1 MKKAEELKLYTP
13 EPERPELD
21 AGLCM
26 SVAEGQGA
34 GRYIKGKTLTVAVW
48 NRAKAPLVVWRFC
61 GDYWTGELRDKKN
74 PTRGELDPRRID
86 IGSGRVLSWRID
98 LAATS
103 KESELLRTYFEA
115 SWNRNLIE
123 IVEDA
128 LSAHNR
134 KKREQRNARQ
144 AEETKEALKS
154 LPEPPKDFEKQ
165 ILAECD
171 DAVFLWVTDTK
182 KLVVR
187 PGGEKEWVKLQ
198 NCRCDSCGG

>member
-1 MKKAEELKLYTP
+1 MYVGC
-13 EPERPELD
+13 R
-21 AGLCM
+21 
-26 SVAEGQGA
+26 GA
-34 GRYIKGKTLTVAVW
+34 GRRPVHQGKKRLTVAVW

-74 PTRGELDPRRID
+74 PTRGELDSRRID

-182 KLVVR
+182 KLVVPAQAGKKMR
-187 PGGEKEWVKLQ
+187 VKLTKLPL
-198 NCRCDSCGG
+198 